1 MDVREIVVEP
11 SIITTAEYTASPT
24 HASRQGC
31 QPINLPA
38 GGVLYIPGADP
49 VTLTATAAFKPL
61 CLPTGAPNIVTGS
74 GAGTVAGG
82 PSDTTSTSSLSTDN
96 TNITGVN
103 LDENAETTPQYSDF
117 RDPFYASSFPQCYAL
132 ASTTVI
138 AYTLVI
144 MLFITPRSFLDGGV
158 VVLGRRGFTNG
169 GSGGKN
175 IGGRPWLQKV
185 AALTVAISLTI
196 ATADTFRVAETQYSW
211 GIQNA
216 KEMQQEVL
224 GGTELKVIRIISD
237 TFLWLAQ
244 AQTLIRLFPRQR
256 EKVIIK
262 WTAFS
267 LITLDVI
274 FDCLNSFVYAGSSH
288 SFTEAIPALSYLF
301 ELALGVLYAAWVI
314 YYSLMKKRY
323 AYYHPRMRNI
333 CLVAALSLLAIL
345 VPIVFFVLDICKP
358 DFTGWGDYVLWVGAA
373 AASVIVWEWVERIE
387 ALEREEK
394 KDGIL
399 GREVFDGD
407 EMLDIMPSDFSWPR
421 RRRKTGA
428 KDGRKDP
435 KDLKDGSDDGDDDN
449 RPGGDAVDKSGART
463 TVRIWPSMSTFA
475 SRYRLRPWAKDP
487 EAAEQQPTVLRDLAN
502 MPRNNAGNNG
512 TDGSRD
518 DANPTLGTMVTGNS
532 RSLQPPL
539 WPARPAPAATPV
551 SRTDTASADSTV
563 YVMRYHPVTDSN
575 PGSAMGTHQT
585 TVPVS
590 LSRSNSTS
598 TTSSSS
604 HGQLPRT
611 TMSFMS
617 SQSETPSALASASP
631 PPQDHGN
638 EAAQN
643 GNSTKRWRSLTHA
656 LPFRRGAASG
666 HGDSEASGS
675 SIDRSLDRATPST
688 DDERLQHE
696 EGGRWNIG
704 ARLEEFAVT
713 QAERL
718 RERIRPT
725 VDTTGLPVMVIPAP
739 QRQGAMLAR
748 VLEEE
753 ENGQQTQQQSPVQ
766 PHRNDSHSGS
776 GAFTNTGTG
785 TGVTTHSADHSGVQ
799 PSLWRSNSDT
809 SASIMSS
816 ISRRAPVSAPR
827 QQVSSLRNGPPAE
840 VAAALSRS
848 GSSASSVSQDRP
860 V

>member
-1 MDVREIVVEP
+1 MDVRDIVVEP
-11 SIITTAEYTASPT
+11 SIITTADPSTATRTSSSK
-24 HASRQGC
+24 HNC
-31 QPINLPA
+31 QAINLPA
-38 GGVLYIPGADP
+38 GGILYIPGADP
-49 VTLTATAAFKPL
+49 ITLTATAAFKPL
-61 CLPTGAPNIVTGS
+61 CLPTDAPNIVAGS
-74 GAGTVAGG
+74 GAGTVASD
-82 PSDTTSTSSLSTDN
+82 PSDTTSTSSLSADN
-96 TNITGVN
+96 SNITSVN
-103 LDENAETTPQYSDF
+103 IDESADSTPQYSDF

-216 KEMQQEVL
+216 KEMQEEVL
-224 GGTELKVIRIISD
+224 DSTELKVIRIISD

-267 LITLDVI
+267 LITLDVV
-274 FDCLNSFVYAGSSH
+274 FDCLNSFLYAGTSH
-288 SFTEAIPALSYLF
+288 SFTDAIPALSYLF

-314 YYSLMKKRY
+314 YYSFMKKRY

-333 CLVAALSLLAIL
+333 CLVAMLSLLAIL
-345 VPIVFFVLDICKP
+345 VPVVFFVLDICKP

-407 EMLDIMPSDFSWPR
+407 EMLDIMPSDFTWPR
-421 RRRKTGA
+421 RRRKAGA
-428 KDGRKDP
+428 KDDPKDP
-435 KDLKDGSDDGDDDN
+435 KDPKDGSEDGDDDGRPN
-449 RPGGDAVDKSGART
+449 RGGIETGRT

-487 EAAEQQPTVLRDLAN
+487 ETAAEPTVLRDLASV
-502 MPRNNAGNNG
+502 PRNNAGTNSGAQNDE
-512 TDGSRD
+512 TSV
-518 DANPTLGTMVTGNS
+518 LGTPTGAS
-532 RSLQPPL
+532 RTLQPPL

-575 PGSAMGTHQT
+575 PGSAMGTHQN

-598 TTSSSS
+598 TTSSSN

-611 TMSFMS
+611 TMSFIS
-617 SQSETPSALASASP
+617 SQSESASALASVSP
-631 PPQDHGN
+631 PPQDGG
-638 EAAQN
+638 Q
-643 GNSTKRWRSLTHA
+643 STGDVGASRGQTQPKRWRSLAHA

-666 HGDSEASGS
+666 PEDSEASGS
-675 SIDRSLDRATPST
+675 SINRSMGGASPSPH
-688 DDERLQHE
+688 DERMQHE
-696 EGGRWNIG
+696 EGGRWDIR

-713 QAERL
+713 QAEKL

-753 ENGQQTQQQSPVQ
+753 ENGQQPQQSQQSDGPVQ
-766 PHRNDSHSGS
+766 PHLRNGNGNGSSSGS
-776 GAFTNTGTG
+776 GAFTGT
-785 TGVTTHSADHSGVQ
+785 SGVQ

-809 SASIMSS
+809 SASMMSS
-816 ISRRAPVSAPR
+816 VSRRTPMPAR
-827 QQVSSLRNGPPAE
+827 QSPPMRDGLPAE
-840 VAAALSRS
+840 VAAALSRT
-848 GSSASSVSQDRP
+848 GSSASSSSQGRP
-860 V
+860 A